1 MFINGLC
8 EFSAGDMMFG
18 LGKKKKKL
26 AFGGYQVCFKKVADV
41 PLGKVFGT
49 APMGPSMMTKKLW
62 AFVKGHKLAG
72 K

>member
-1 MFINGLC
+1 
-8 EFSAGDMMFG
+8 MFG
-18 LGKKKKKL
+18 IKKKKL
-26 AFGGYQVCFKKVADV
+26 AFGGYQVNFKKVADV

-62 AFVKGHKLAG
+62 KFVKGHKLAG